1 MKFQNIQDYQLLRT
15 CLKFKEL
22 KLTPELI
29 TLRNEL
35 GRSFNPQELSTINSI
50 TEELYEANLIG
61 KKLSTESQR
70 TFKSLMSS
78 VPSKNLQADV
88 IEYMDTY
95 VTLLDVKRLLK
106 MNTDPER
113 LAWLESYMMY
123 ADEETRA
130 SKQDTQ
136 EIKTAAKKDSEDGS
150 RVEETALDEKL
161 HIDSNA
167 PTTRMARFATAMLT
181 RSPHSIAHSYTKA
194 IEAQKLMY
202 RLNKQDNP
210 TIMESLG
217 TLQKHLLT
225 VYPTNIKA
233 PQIHQESVLG
243 NFMDDIRTGKGVRL
257 AVSNASRTT
266 RGRNVLTSL
275 VIAGVVTPLLVMSLH
290 AGALA
295 GPANSSKYQN
305 LVNTPAIVQMF
316 DQNQLAQIKG
326 YEDMFA
332 RFEQEG
338 VLPSNAEL
346 HGLLNSIDE
355 FYSDSIKGTL
365 LESYNEYAEQNNL
378 PQARAIHFAYDDT
391 DKNDGPRN
399 VLTITDEKGKSY
411 TVDTDTTNLFESNNI
426 SAIYSAERR
435 IDGYRDDLN
444 ALPNAQTKKVIL
456 SRLQNDFYKVLDA
469 LTLDYTFQRNGIVQ
483 RIFGDDL
490 TLVSQSQVENLN
502 NSSQTTRNSATRDQ
516 DDQR

>member
-1 MKFQNIQDYQLLRT
+1 MKFQSMQDYQLLKT
-15 CLKFKEL
+15 CLKIKEL

-29 TLRNEL
+29 NLRNGL
-35 GRSFNPQELSTINSI
+35 KRSFRPQEISTINSI
-50 TEELYEANLIG
+50 TEELYEANLRG

-70 TFKSLMSS
+70 AFKSLMSS
-78 VPSKNLQADV
+78 VPSKSLQADV
-88 IEYMDTY
+88 VEYMDTY
-95 VTLLDVKRLLK
+95 VTLLDFKRLLN

-136 EIKTAAKKDSEDGS
+136 EIKAAAKKDSEDKS

-181 RSPHSIAHSYTKA
+181 RSSHSIAHSYAKS
-194 IEAQKLMY
+194 IEAQKIMY
-202 RLNKQDNP
+202 RLNGQNTP
-210 TIMESLG
+210 ELMEKLG
-217 TLQKHLLT
+217 TLQKHLLDN
-225 VYPTNIKA
+225 YPKNIKA

-257 AVSNASRTT
+257 AVANASKTT
-266 RGRNVLTSL
+266 TGRNVLTSL
-275 VIAGVVTPLLVMSLH
+275 IIAGVITPLLAMSLH
-290 AGALA
+290 ASALA
-295 GPANSSKYQN
+295 QPANSSRYQD

-332 RFEQEG
+332 KFEQEG

-346 HGLLNSIDE
+346 HALINSMDS
-355 FYSDSIKGTL
+355 FYSDSIKGIL
-365 LESYNEYAEQNNL
+365 AESYNEYADANNL
-378 PQARAIHFAYDDT
+378 PHARSVRFAYDDT
-391 DKNDGPRN
+391 DKNDGPRD
-399 VLTITDEKGKSY
+399 VLTITDENGKTY
-411 TVDTDTTNLFESNNI
+411 TVDTATTNLFENNNI

-435 IDGYRDDLN
+435 IDGYREDLE
-444 ALPNAQTKKVIL
+444 ALPNAQTKKSIL
-456 SRLQNDFYKVLDA
+456 TRLQADFYKVLDA
-469 LTLDYTFQRNGIVQ
+469 LTLDYTFERNGIVQ
-483 RIFGDDL
+483 RFFGDDL
-490 TLVSQSQVENLN
+490 TLTSQSQVDELTQ
-502 NSSQTTRNSATRDQ
+502 SSTTQDI